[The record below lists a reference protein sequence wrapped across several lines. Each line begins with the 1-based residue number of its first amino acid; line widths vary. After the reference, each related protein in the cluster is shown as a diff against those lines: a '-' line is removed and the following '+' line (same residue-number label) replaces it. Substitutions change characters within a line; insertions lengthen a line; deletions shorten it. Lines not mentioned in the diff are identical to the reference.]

1 MKEKVLALNRFKP
14 IYRSKEKYLFRQR
27 EDKFY
32 IVTSRGKE
40 YLIRN
45 EEAIKTLEE
54 EFKEE

>member
-1 MKEKVLALNRFKP
+1 MKEKVIALNRFKH
-14 IYRSKEKYLFRQR
+14 IYRSKEKYLFRQK